1 MTLQVE
7 VHLHVVF
14 ARELQWG
21 YEIMGILKTREGEHG
36 REIKR
41 RELK

>member
-1 MTLQVE
+1 MLFLLE
-7 VHLHVVF
+7 NYI
-14 ARELQWG
+14 QWG